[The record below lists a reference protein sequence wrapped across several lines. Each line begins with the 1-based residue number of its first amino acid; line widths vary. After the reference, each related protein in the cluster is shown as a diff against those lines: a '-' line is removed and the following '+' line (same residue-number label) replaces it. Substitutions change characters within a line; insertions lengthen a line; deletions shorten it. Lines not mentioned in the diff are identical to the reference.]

1 MDLNK
6 EKYDIED
13 LTEIVKRLRAPD
25 GCPWDKVQTH
35 KSIRKDFIEEVYEA
49 VEAIDDDDAEHLR
62 EELGDVLFQVIFHCQ
77 IENEKGN
84 FNLGDITDEVSRKM
98 IIRHPHVFGDIHV
111 DTTEQVLTNWDAIKM
126 QTHSQTKVSQTMES
140 VSRTLPSLMRAQKLV
155 KKASRGGVSIEGT
168 DQAFVSVEDN
178 LKRLKQTCDEGNI
191 ELYEKALGELLFSVA
206 GLSELIGTDGE
217 QSLYNA
223 CENYI
228 RQFKRYEDTAAGS
241 GIDIQGSDTEVTNR
255 LWKEISNKEKLEEN
269 KNEQNRINSSCC

>member
-25 GCPWDKVQTH
+25 GCPWDKAQTH

-155 KKASRGGVSIEGT
+155 KKASRGGLR
-168 DQAFVSVEDN
+168 N
-178 LKRLKQTCDEGNI
+178 R
-191 ELYEKALGELLFSVA
+191 
-206 GLSELIGTDGE
+206 
-217 QSLYNA
+217 
-223 CENYI
+223 
-228 RQFKRYEDTAAGS
+228 S
-241 GIDIQGSDTEVTNR
+241 GVCICRG
-255 LWKEISNKEKLEEN
+255 
-269 KNEQNRINSSCC
+269 

>member
-25 GCPWDKVQTH
+25 GCPWDKAQTH

-155 KKASRGGVSIEGT
+155 KKASRGGLSIEGT

-228 RQFKRYEDTAAGS
+228 RQFKRYEDTTAGS